1 MEAVAPKNQ
10 KGKERGGG
18 GSARAL
24 LKNKEHTES
33 LLLFLLIQA
42 TLPLL
47 LLRTVAHVSVRV
59 CGVGDGGIEKGPRAF
74 CAADRRFPSFP
85 SPRAPQ
91 CIIMWGG
98 ERGEVRTHVGRGGGG
113 LSSSSSATSDK
124 GPSPPSNERAE
135 APPLAVGK
143 DLNLGSLLSLPS
155 CAAVSHFRGR
165 ERRREGRGEIQFQ
178 IWHRHCM
185 RKGGR
190 RGG

>member
-1 MEAVAPKNQ
+1 MLEAVAPKNQ
-10 KGKERGGG
+10 KGEERGGGGGGG

-59 CGVGDGGIEKGPRAF
+59 CGVGDGGIETEPRAF

-98 ERGEVRTHVGRGGGG
+98 EGRCARMLEEEEEEGF
-113 LSSSSSATSDK
+113 LLLLPPPPTRDPLPPPTN
-124 GPSPPSNERAE
+124 GPKLRRW
-135 APPLAVGK
+135 PLGK
-143 DLNLGSLLSLPS
+143 T
-155 CAAVSHFRGR
+155 
-165 ERRREGRGEIQFQ
+165 
-178 IWHRHCM
+178 
-185 RKGGR
+185 
-190 RGG
+190 